1 MSRHLGN
8 LWIVA
13 VLLLPITVVSAGD
26 IVGVVKAAPKP
37 GSQQDVA
44 GGKYDSRKYK
54 FMERMNYDEIKDFV
68 VYIDQSMPGV
78 RPPTKPVQIVIQ
90 KDATFQPHV
99 LPILVGT
106 TVEWPNHDDI
116 YHNVFSM
123 SDAKPFDLGLY
134 KNNEV
139 KRITFDKPGRVDVF
153 CSIHTKMNCI
163 ILVLQNPY
171 YAVTDKKGGFR
182 ISGVPA
188 GTYKVKAWYERLPA
202 MEKEVTVP
210 ETGEVTA
217 DFTLTVSGLPEY

>member
-1 MSRHLGN
+1 MKTCFCLVSY
-8 LWIVA
+8 VA
-13 VLLLPITVVSAGD
+13 LVFLLVIGVEAGD
-26 IVGVVKAAPKP
+26 IVGAVKAVGKTGA
-37 GSQQDVA
+37 QQDVS

-54 FMERMNYDEIKDFV
+54 FMERINYDEIKDFV
-68 VYIDQSMPGV
+68 VYVDQSMPGV
-78 RPPTKPVQIVIQ
+78 HPPAKPVQIVIQ

-106 TVEWPNHDDI
+106 TVEWPNHDEI

-134 KNNEV
+134 KHDEV
-139 KRITFDKPGRVDVF
+139 KRVTFDKPGRVDVF

-163 ILVLQNPY
+163 ILVLENPY
-171 YAVTDKKGGFR
+171 YAVTDKKGVFR

-188 GTYKVKAWYERLPA
+188 GTYKLKAWYERLPA
-202 MEKEVTVP
+202 MVKDVTVP
-210 ETGEVTA
+210 QTGEVVV